1 MTALQIAAILQLLL
15 SFGVP
20 QSTVNN
26 VDAILTNAATPA
38 VVTNAPAG
46 NTGPLPAM
54 QTQTAPATTPA
65 QTPPTTT
72 ATKAASTPAATPA
85 PAPAPALTITPGTL
99 GVFFITAGRDPI
111 ILNSV
116 AITVPRGTPIL
127 SVSTGG
133 HLMENSFG
141 ATSLDAKNVWPTD
154 QWYLPMPE
162 GEIPAGGTLE
172 IDVNAPTATSTSIDA
187 YTATDRSTGNDVSK
201 HAVINGF
208 NF

>member
-15 SFGVP
+15 SFGVS

-26 VDAILTNAATPA
+26 VNAILTNAATPA
-38 VVTNAPAG
+38 TVVMTAPVG
-46 NTGPLPAM
+46 NTGPLPTA
-54 QTQTAPATTPA
+54 TQTAPVATPI
-65 QTPPTTT
+65 QTPPT
-72 ATKAASTPAATPA
+72 ATVTPASTPVATPTPA
-85 PAPAPALTITPGTL
+85 PASALTITPGTL
-99 GVFFITAGRDPI
+99 GTFFITAGKDPV
-111 ILNSV
+111 ILNSI
-116 AITVPRGTPIL
+116 AITVPRGTPVL

-162 GEIPAGGTLE
+162 GEIPADGTLE
-172 IDVNAPTATSTSIDA
+172 IDVNAPTATSMSIEA
-187 YTATDRSTGNDVSK
+187 YTATDRLTGNDISK